1 MTFITG
7 LLIYIT
13 IGITFG
19 IFAEFKMKDDPEW
32 TIDDRLI
39 ILAFWPLVLYAHTL

>member
-1 MTFITG
+1 MITG

-19 IFAEFKMKDDPEW
+19 IIAEFKMKDDPEW

>member
-1 MTFITG
+1 MATG

-32 TIDDRLI
+32 TIDYRLI
-39 ILAFWPLVLYAHTL
+39 SLAFWPLVLYAHTL

>member
-1 MTFITG
+1 MITG

-13 IGITFG
+13 IGIAFG

-32 TIDDRLI
+32 DDNSRLTIFI
-39 ILAFWPLVLYAHTL
+39 FWPLVLYAYTL